1 MLLADGDEAKAETQ
15 REPTD
20 PHPMDDDDDEIK
32 NDLGMLEEQHR
43 ILDHGNDDTW
53 PVEPHKEAGKSSV

>member
-1 MLLADGDEAKAETQ
+1 
-15 REPTD
+15 
-20 PHPMDDDDDEIK
+20 MDDDDDEIK